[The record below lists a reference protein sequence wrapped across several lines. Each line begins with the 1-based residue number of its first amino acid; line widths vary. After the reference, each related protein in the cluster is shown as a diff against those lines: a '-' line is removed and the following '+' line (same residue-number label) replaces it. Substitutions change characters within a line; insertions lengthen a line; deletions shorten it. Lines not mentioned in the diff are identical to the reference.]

1 MPDNTPY
8 RKLPVRKKGES
19 DSDYYARWSPE
30 DYELLNQQIL
40 EAELNYETLNKRF
53 LDEKNRANTVTQK
66 ALEIA
71 RELGYN
77 DQQWTEEQVPA
88 AKGLSYR
95 YDEEAGEEKFF
106 PRMISLDNPQDWE
119 AIGMDFVNDPT
130 SFVNNLKQFN
140 PDPRENYLYDWDKE
154 EYILDEE
161 GNKQPT
167 YQRGMGCIGAVC
179 GIYNTAGATQ
189 VSDFPT
195 GFGNNIVKAGDP
207 IFKQMSNKFLDENDY
222 AGMKAMGFVQTDNPN
237 EGSVMRIAEVPGSPY
252 SSHSMI
258 VNRINQ
264 EIGGEDGFINTFDWD
279 ARDNVIENPGSL
291 SDGIKISHA
300 PYRAYNDRASYW
312 NYVGN
317 TPQYEKEANTALEEF
332 NRLRDLKSSSFVLD
346 TSNMPK
352 RIAAKPTNFQIIT
365 RTPNVPRTWK
375 EKRQQKKIQAAADSG
390 YPYSYFFRRKKYG
403 GAMAPNIPTWDYPS
417 KGTPIYRDTTD
428 APPRMFD
435 NGGKTKDKRKA
446 INQRIH
452 DVSNYISN
460 YEWNPDGTPV
470 TYEQR
475 LKDYY
480 DSLADYF
487 NNQKVITTANKN
499 KSLTDRRK
507 YKKFIKNTMDD
518 IYKISEEDY
527 VYSNIPNQKYNIATG
542 SVDKEFS
549 PQEGF
554 DDYIRIYSTADATK
568 NPTLLEK
575 WKQRRNKAQMM
586 NHVLAELQ
594 GYGELPEGYND
605 EDWANYVD
613 TYEKAIANAK
623 NYQAYKQA
631 KKDVKGKGKG
641 RYKGSDGT
649 RKFLDD
655 YKANNWAQFDNQNV
669 KEDFP
674 GQWQMSVDADTEEK
688 RQNLS
693 ALNTMLYEGAML
705 GTGERVLAEPGRTV
719 VDFNNTIGDLIT
731 APFVEGDINP
741 YSYNYDTGQRG
752 VPYWEGAQGAMD
764 ATIVGSMA
772 FPYLR
777 GISAATSR
785 TPGVTQA
792 GFGRFRLGQ
801 PKATKVKVTPQQAE
815 KLKKLNFT
823 DDQIEN
829 FGTYFPE
836 ADSAFI
842 DDFIKTEE
850 AIKSTAAKAKKGT
863 PTDTPEEIVN
873 YNSSI
878 DEIKQNT
885 PIEVNEST
893 PIEEIIA
900 DSPNTQYLQGYKE
913 LEVEAAGVKA
923 HKDAYIQKI
932 IDAHPG
938 VDPNKIKTAI
948 NDLRGES
955 ATKTFTKKQIK
966 EDPEISFLVEKP
978 KNQRSEDIVMPYED
992 KAIYADFALDNP
1004 NIFPRNP
1011 KAGETVRTRYKDNLD
1026 LLEETAKM
1034 TTGEG
1039 KMSLTPEQEILTSQ
1053 FVHGYYVPY
1062 NYPGKFPLFKGY
1074 GDRFNKLITQ
1084 KGNQIAEPMVVTRA
1098 DREFF
1103 IPELGK
1109 YNYQLTVGDE
1119 FTIPKFQSTT
1129 VGPEKSMFP
1138 YTTETMF
1145 GDYTSSIKLP
1155 TGQSIYIPGKYP
1167 SGQSFLHAELEG
1179 VLPRNL
1185 KFKVDKVN
1193 TPFEQGLREIK
1204 DITKENFYLGSQEY
1218 LPSPSIKIYDQ
1229 PGKQAEYFMLN
1240 EKTLPFEVNQQT
1252 EAFTKAFIPG
1262 TTNRDFFLRKSK
1274 IPFSNKY
1281 YFIDKPTFAGR
1292 QDWLNR
1298 LKSKYKTKKVSAT
1311 ETEVSEFLKDYNKFK
1326 EGYPEKPNFEFSIL
1340 NPYRRGGYL
1349 NKKYKYGGFSR

>member
-8 RKLPVRKKGES
+8 RKLPVRKEGES

-300 PYRAYNDRASYW
+300 PYGAYNNRASYW

-435 NGGKTKDKRKA
+435 NGGKIKD
-446 INQRIH
+446 N
-452 DVSNYISN
+452 
-460 YEWNPDGTPV
+460 
-470 TYEQR
+470 
-475 LKDYY
+475 
-480 DSLADYF
+480 
-487 NNQKVITTANKN
+487 
-499 KSLTDRRK
+499 
-507 YKKFIKNTMDD
+507 
-518 IYKISEEDY
+518 
-527 VYSNIPNQKYNIATG
+527 
-542 SVDKEFS
+542 
-549 PQEGF
+549 
-554 DDYIRIYSTADATK
+554 STADATN

-613 TYEKAIANAK
+613 AYEKAIANAK

-674 GQWQMSVDADTEEK
+674 
-688 RQNLS
+688 
-693 ALNTMLYEGAML
+693 
-705 GTGERVLAEPGRTV
+705 
-719 VDFNNTIGDLIT
+719 
-731 APFVEGDINP
+731 
-741 YSYNYDTGQRG
+741 
-752 VPYWEGAQGAMD
+752 
-764 ATIVGSMA
+764 
-772 FPYLR
+772 
-777 GISAATSR
+777 
-785 TPGVTQA
+785 
-792 GFGRFRLGQ
+792 
-801 PKATKVKVTPQQAE
+801 
-815 KLKKLNFT
+815 
-823 DDQIEN
+823 
-829 FGTYFPE
+829 
-836 ADSAFI
+836 
-842 DDFIKTEE
+842 
-850 AIKSTAAKAKKGT
+850 
-863 PTDTPEEIVN
+863 
-873 YNSSI
+873 
-878 DEIKQNT
+878 
-885 PIEVNEST
+885 
-893 PIEEIIA
+893 
-900 DSPNTQYLQGYKE
+900 
-913 LEVEAAGVKA
+913 
-923 HKDAYIQKI
+923 
-932 IDAHPG
+932 
-938 VDPNKIKTAI
+938 
-948 NDLRGES
+948 
-955 ATKTFTKKQIK
+955 
-966 EDPEISFLVEKP
+966 
-978 KNQRSEDIVMPYED
+978 
-992 KAIYADFALDNP
+992 
-1004 NIFPRNP
+1004 
-1011 KAGETVRTRYKDNLD
+1011 
-1026 LLEETAKM
+1026 
-1034 TTGEG
+1034 
-1039 KMSLTPEQEILTSQ
+1039 
-1053 FVHGYYVPY
+1053 
-1062 NYPGKFPLFKGY
+1062 
-1074 GDRFNKLITQ
+1074 
-1084 KGNQIAEPMVVTRA
+1084 
-1098 DREFF
+1098 
-1103 IPELGK
+1103 
-1109 YNYQLTVGDE
+1109 
-1119 FTIPKFQSTT
+1119 
-1129 VGPEKSMFP
+1129 
-1138 YTTETMF
+1138 
-1145 GDYTSSIKLP
+1145 
-1155 TGQSIYIPGKYP
+1155 
-1167 SGQSFLHAELEG
+1167 
-1179 VLPRNL
+1179 
-1185 KFKVDKVN
+1185 
-1193 TPFEQGLREIK
+1193 
-1204 DITKENFYLGSQEY
+1204 
-1218 LPSPSIKIYDQ
+1218 
-1229 PGKQAEYFMLN
+1229 
-1240 EKTLPFEVNQQT
+1240 
-1252 EAFTKAFIPG
+1252 
-1262 TTNRDFFLRKSK
+1262 
-1274 IPFSNKY
+1274 
-1281 YFIDKPTFAGR
+1281 
-1292 QDWLNR
+1292 
-1298 LKSKYKTKKVSAT
+1298 
-1311 ETEVSEFLKDYNKFK
+1311 
-1326 EGYPEKPNFEFSIL
+1326 EKPNFEFSIL